1 MDKNDILRAAKSG
14 KSAEDIL
21 KGLNDTDRAAVQRI
35 LNDRSATERLLAS
48 DEAKALFRILFGDGK
63 NG

>member
-14 KSAEDIL
+14 KSGDEIL
-21 KGLNDTDRAAVQRI
+21 KGLSSSERATVERI
-35 LNDRSATERLLAS
+35 LNDKAATERLLAS
-48 DEAKALFRILFGDGK
+48 DEAKTLFRLLFGDNK